1 MKKIIPITDLRK
13 TNELSDLCHRSETPI
28 HITKN
33 GYSDLVI
40 MSEETYARTV
50 EKSAQG
56 DQTSGIEDFGEKD
69 DPTGFIKVSAVSMR
83 GKIGQVD
90 ANAEEIVSRLR
101 EAYSNGSRIIV
112 FPELSLTS
120 YTCGDLFQSDALLQ
134 KIDRAIAFIGKNT
147 ADIDAFY
154 AFGAPM
160 IYENKLYNCAIC
172 MHKGE
177 ILGVVAKTYIP
188 EYNEFYEK
196 RYFHGFEGET
206 SSVRINGK
214 IYPFGN
220 NLLFVNKRYP
230 SEVIGVE
237 ICEDL
242 WVNRPRASVLSDLGA
257 TIICN
262 LSASNETLYKESIRR
277 DLVRVTAMRSL
288 VGYVYCSSSPSESG
302 TDAVFSGHCI
312 LSEPDGML
320 NESDLF
326 SEGITVSEIDID
338 RILIARRVNGYQKS
352 DGPKKILYFACALE
366 TPKLTRKYAKTP
378 FSVPEKPIFEKVNE
392 MQACALMNRLTR
404 IHCTE
409 AVIGVSGGLD
419 STIALLAVVRA
430 FDKMNLPCTHIHALT
445 LPCFGTTKRTKDN
458 ATKMCEKLGVSLTS
472 IDIRKAVM
480 QHLGDLNIDPNE
492 RGVAYE
498 NAQARERTQVL
509 MDYANQIGGIVV
521 GTGDLSEIAL
531 GWSTY
536 NGDHMSMYN
545 VNCSLSKT
553 MIRQMVREAAEKYPD
568 IADYLLDIAETPVSP
583 ELLPPDQKGGIAQ
596 ITEDA
601 VGPYELNDFFLY
613 HFVYRRLSVRK
624 VYFIAL
630 NAFSD
635 QYSKETIKKWL
646 SRFLKRFFTH
656 QFKRSCSPDGP
667 KISEVSLSPRSDL
680 RLPSD
685 MSAEEFIRELDE
697 F

>member
-13 TNELSDLCHRSETPI
+13 TNDISELCHQSSSPI

-40 MSEETYARTV
+40 MSEKVYAQKV
-50 EKSAQG
+50 EKNG
-56 DQTSGIEDFGEKD
+56 VDEPNVDIEDFEEKD
-69 DPTGFIKVSAVSMR
+69 DPEGYIKVSAVSLH

-90 ANAEEIVSRLR
+90 ENAEEIIHQVRD
-101 EAYSNGSRIIV
+101 AFFAGSKIIV

-120 YTCGDLFQSDALLQ
+120 YTCGDLFQSDTLL
-134 KIDRAIAFIGKNT
+134 KKTENAIAHIGKKT
-147 ADIDAFY
+147 EDIDAFY

-172 MHKGE
+172 MHKGK

-196 RYFHGFEGET
+196 RYFHGFDGET
-206 SSVRINGK
+206 SSIRINGK
-214 IYPFGN
+214 NYPFGN
-220 NLLFVNKRYP
+220 NLLFINKRYP
-230 SEVIGVE
+230 SEAIGVE

-242 WVNRPRASVLSDLGA
+242 WVNQPRASVLSDLGA

-262 LSASNETLYKESIRR
+262 LSASNETLYKDAIRKN
-277 DLVRVTAMRSL
+277 LVEVTSMRSI
-288 VGYVYCSSSPSESG
+288 VGYIYCSSSASESG
-302 TDAVFSGHCI
+302 TDALFSGHSIIC
-312 LSEPDGML
+312 EPDGL
-320 NESDLF
+320 LIESELF
-326 SEGITVSEIDID
+326 SEKTITSEIDVD
-338 RILIARRVNGYQKS
+338 RILIARRVGGYQKGRES
-352 DGPKKILYFACALE
+352 KKVVPFECVLT
-366 TPKLTRKYAKTP
+366 TPVLTRKYDRFP
-378 FSVPEKPIFEKVNE
+378 FFDTEKPLFSKANQ
-392 MQACALMNRLTR
+392 MQACALIHRLNRIR
-404 IHCTE
+404 CTD

-419 STIALLAVVRA
+419 STVALLACVRA
-430 FDKMNLPCTHIHALT
+430 FDEMKLSRKHIHAIT
-445 LPCFGTTKRTKDN
+445 MPCFGTTKRTKDN
-458 ATKMCEKLGVSLTS
+458 ATKMCEKLGVSLIS
-472 IDIRKAVM
+472 IDIRDAVM
-480 QHLGDLNIDPNE
+480 QHFKDLHIDPNE

-498 NAQARERTQVL
+498 NAQARERTQIL

-553 MIRQMVREAAEKYPD
+553 MIRQMVKEAAETYPE
-568 IADYLLDIAETPVSP
+568 IADDLLDIWSTPVSP
-583 ELLPPDQKGGIAQ
+583 ELLPPDQKGEIAQ
-596 ITEDA
+596 ITED
-601 VGPYELNDFFLY
+601 VIGPYDLNDFFLY
-613 HFVYRRLSVRK
+613 HFVYHHLSVKK
-624 VYFIAL
+624 VYHLASIVFA
-630 NAFSD
+630 ND
-635 QYSKETIKKWL
+635 YSKETIKKWL
-646 SRFLKRFFTH
+646 SRFLTRFFTH

-685 MSAEEFIRELDE
+685 ISAEEFLRELSDD
-697 F
+697 